1 MSRKS
6 RREVREAKAEYREI
20 NSQIKTTEASYQ
32 AANKRE
38 RELLNPQTAAEK
50 HYVTRKAEARN
61 AVAKGELK
69 VLKEKKQV
77 AKDKKKRAIERNG
90 GSNFQKAGH
99 LMHQQASYLV
109 DEAFSGNDVLEDV
122 ASARRTIRR
131 THAEIRRAKKVGH
144 YTAKIAKGT
153 TRAVYGA
160 SNRTYNLVRGRG
172 FTRTPVSK
180 RWETKFRNRYQRLR
194 SRLRVKRAKKTA
206 SVAGKVTAKLGKLL
220 VTAIKNPLSA
230 KAYLIV
236 FVALLVIVLLGALFG
251 GGSSTVSQ
259 NEFDLTDAW
268 THLSKL
274 DREKSTDEVDYWSDI
289 DSVMMFMGYKYS
301 DYKLDKPYNKKKG
314 MLEFDKPY
322 RDLLTDI
329 WNEMNGDKDNL
340 QTMEELTKSSKHDY
354 IKLSKKDQEEFR
366 EVVEQAKQV
375 GFYINYNDLE
385 HPFSKETSDETVEGV
400 TITRR
405 FGYES
410 KDKLYEG
417 SVLQASKGSPIYA
430 TMPGTVEIKDG
441 DFIIKDKKREFT
453 YKNVDKARFKSGDK
467 VLPGDEIGAVGSE
480 DGQEVFYKKLKDR
493 KKKEWVYVNP
503 GFYLPNASY
512 TQTTSVLTNIEFSG
526 DVAQRVQQTYKL
538 LKKYKPNITKKA
550 ASAIMGNFLT
560 ESNITAKR
568 AEGDYLD
575 PPIGASANSW
585 DDPNWLSLNGP
596 AIYNGR
602 HGNIVHR
609 GLGLGQWTDTED
621 GSLRHTMLLDY
632 AKSKNKKWYDLE
644 LQIEFMFKGDS
655 PYYIEIVN
663 RISESNDDVSN
674 LTKEFLV
681 NWEGNPGDKL
691 LQRQDSAK
699 QVLSYLENGGG
710 SGGASFIKPNG
721 KYAPIFNQDYW
732 VMQPYGFTP
741 WSSGAGGGLYGPSG
755 GKHTGVDLAPLS
767 VQYGTAALP
776 ADVPVYSIT
785 NGKVY
790 NTGFSAVGG
799 YQITIIPEGT
809 DQYLYYG
816 HLKEQ
821 PNLAPGTEVKA
832 GQQIAL
838 LGNSGM
844 TTIYHVHLEI
854 SPTPAIGT
862 SASPDPSF
870 LITGG
875 PALVQSQQIK
885 VKL

>member
-1 MSRKS
+1 MSRET
-6 RREVREAKAEYREI
+6 RRDVREAKAEYREVK
-20 NSQIKTTEASYQ
+20 SEIKATKTAYQEAI
-32 AANKRE
+32 KRE
-38 RELLNPQTAAEK
+38 KELLTPQTPAEQD
-50 HYVTRKAEARN
+50 YVTKKAEVRRSL
-61 AVAKGELK
+61 AKGELAD
-69 VLKEKKQV
+69 LREKKKG
-77 AKDKKKRAIERNG
+77 AKANRNRAIQRNG
-90 GSNFQKAGH
+90 GTLRQTASRTAH
-99 LMHQQASYLV
+99 HQASRFADDLFQ
-109 DEAFSGNDVLEDV
+109 DNDILDDV

-131 THAEIRRAKKVGH
+131 THADVRRAK
-144 YTAKIAKGT
+144 TAGRHAVKIGQGT
-153 TRAVYGA
+153 TRAIYGA
-160 SNRTYNLVRGRG
+160 GNRTYNLVQGRG
-172 FTRTPVSK
+172 FTRTPVGS
-180 RWETKFRNRYQRLR
+180 RWETKFRNKYQRLR
-194 SRLRVKRAKKTA
+194 ARLRVKPKGKALNA
-206 SVAGKVTAKLGKLL
+206 AGKVTAKLGKLAL
-220 VTAIKNPLSA
+220 TVLKNPLSA
-230 KAYLIV
+230 KAYLIL
-236 FVALLVIVLLGALFG
+236 FIALIIIVLLGGIFG

-400 TITRR
+400 TITKR

-453 YKNVDKARFKSGDK
+453 YKKVDKARFKSGDK

-568 AEGDYLD
+568 AEGDYLN

-585 DDPNWLSLNGP
+585 DDPNWISLNGP

-602 HGNIVHR
+602 YRNIVHR

-663 RISESNDDVSN
+663 RISESNDDISQ

-699 QVLSYLENGGG
+699 QVLSYLENGSG

-767 VQYGTAALP
+767 VQYGTSVLP

-785 NGKVY
+785 DGTVY
-790 NTGFSAVGG
+790 NTGYSAVGG

-809 DQYLYYG
+809 NQYLYYG

-821 PNLAPGTEVKA
+821 PNLASGTKVKA

-838 LGNSGM
+838 LGNSGA

-862 SASPDPSF
+862 SASPDPSA

-885 VKL
+885 VKQ

>member
-6 RREVREAKAEYREI
+6 RREVREVKAEYREI
-20 NSQIKTTEASYQ
+20 NSQIKTTKASYQ

-99 LMHQQASYLV
+99 LAHQQASQFIDDV
-109 DEAFSGNDVLEDV
+109 FSDNNILEDV

-131 THAEIRRAKKVGH
+131 THVEVRQAKKAGR

-153 TRAVYGA
+153 TRAIYGA
-160 SNRTYNLVRGRG
+160 SNRTYNLVRGRS
-172 FTRTPVSK
+172 FTRTPVAN
-180 RWETKFRNRYQRLR
+180 RWETKFRNKYQRLR
-194 SRLRVKRAKKTA
+194 ARLRASKFGKAAKATR
-206 SVAGKVTAKLGKLL
+206 KVFAKFSKPILAVL
-220 VTAIKNPLSA
+220 KNPLSA

-354 IKLSKKDQEEFR
+354 IKLSKKDQEEFG

-400 TITRR
+400 TITKR

-453 YKNVDKARFKSGDK
+453 YKKVDKIRFKSGDK
-467 VLPGDEIGAVGSE
+467 VLLGDEIGAVGSE

-512 TQTTSVLTNIEFSG
+512 TQTTSVLKDIDFDG
-526 DVAQRVQQTYKL
+526 DTSKRIDQTYQY
-538 LKKYKPNITKKA
+538 LKKYEPKTTKKG
-550 ASAIMGNFLT
+550 ASAFMGNFMV
-560 ESNITAKR
+560 ESGIKAKR
-568 AEGDYLD
+568 AEGDYLN
-575 PPIGASANSW
+575 PPIGASSNSW
-585 DDPNWLSLNGP
+585 DDPAWLSINGP

-602 HGNIVHR
+602 YPNILRR
-609 GLGLGQWTDTED
+609 GLGLGQWTDTGD
-621 GSLRHTMLLDY
+621 GSLRHTMLLEY
-632 AKSKNKKWYDLE
+632 AKKKNKKWYDLE
-644 LQIEFMFKGDS
+644 LQIDFIFNGDS
-655 PYYIEIVN
+655 PYYIEIAK
-663 RISESNDDVSN
+663 RIATSNDNVES
-674 LTKEFLV
+674 LATQFLI

-862 SASPDPSF
+862 AASPDPSF

-885 VKL
+885 VK

>member
-20 NSQIKTTEASYQ
+20 NSQIKTTKASYQ

-99 LMHQQASYLV
+99 LAHQQASQFIDDV
-109 DEAFSGNDVLEDV
+109 FSDNNILEDV

-131 THAEIRRAKKVGH
+131 THVEVRQAKKAGR

-153 TRAVYGA
+153 TRAIYGA
-160 SNRTYNLVRGRG
+160 SNRTYNLVRGRS
-172 FTRTPVSK
+172 FTRTPVAN
-180 RWETKFRNRYQRLR
+180 RWETKFRNKYQRLR
-194 SRLRVKRAKKTA
+194 ARLRASKFGKAAKATR
-206 SVAGKVTAKLGKLL
+206 KVFAKFSKPILAVL
-220 VTAIKNPLSA
+220 KNPLSA

-354 IKLSKKDQEEFR
+354 IKLSKKDQEEFG

-400 TITRR
+400 TITKR

-453 YKNVDKARFKSGDK
+453 YKKVDKIRFKSGDK

-512 TQTTSVLTNIEFSG
+512 TQTTSVLKDIDFDG
-526 DVAQRVQQTYKL
+526 DTSKRIDQTYQY
-538 LKKYKPNITKKA
+538 LKKYEPKTTKKG
-550 ASAIMGNFLT
+550 ASAFMGNFMV
-560 ESNITAKR
+560 ESGIKAKR
-568 AEGDYLD
+568 AEGDYLN
-575 PPIGASANSW
+575 PPIGASSNSW
-585 DDPNWLSLNGP
+585 DDPAWLSINGP

-602 HGNIVHR
+602 YPNILRR
-609 GLGLGQWTDTED
+609 GLGLGQWTDTGD
-621 GSLRHTMLLDY
+621 GSLRHTMLLEY
-632 AKSKNKKWYDLE
+632 AKKKNKKWYDLE
-644 LQIEFMFKGDS
+644 LQIDFIFNGDS
-655 PYYIEIVN
+655 PYYIEIAK
-663 RISESNDDVSN
+663 RIATSNDNVES
-674 LTKEFLV
+674 LATQFLI

-862 SASPDPSF
+862 AASPDPSF

-885 VKL
+885 VK

>member
-6 RREVREAKAEYREI
+6 RREVREVKAEYREI
-20 NSQIKTTEASYQ
+20 NSQIKTTKASYQ

-99 LMHQQASYLV
+99 LAHQQASQFIDDV
-109 DEAFSGNDVLEDV
+109 FSDNNILEDV

-131 THAEIRRAKKVGH
+131 THVEVRQAKKAGR

-153 TRAVYGA
+153 TRAIYGA
-160 SNRTYNLVRGRG
+160 SNRTYNLVRGRS
-172 FTRTPVSK
+172 FTRTPVAN
-180 RWETKFRNRYQRLR
+180 RWETKFRNKYQRLR
-194 SRLRVKRAKKTA
+194 ARLRASKFGKAAKATR
-206 SVAGKVTAKLGKLL
+206 KVFAKFSKPILAVL
-220 VTAIKNPLSA
+220 KNPLSA

-329 WNEMNGDKDNL
+329 WNEMNEDKDNL
-340 QTMEELTKSSKHDY
+340 QTMEELIKSSKHDY
-354 IKLSKKDQEEFR
+354 IKLSKKDQEEFG

-400 TITRR
+400 TITKR

-453 YKNVDKARFKSGDK
+453 YKKVDKIRFKSGDK

-512 TQTTSVLTNIEFSG
+512 TQTTSVLKDIDFDG
-526 DVAQRVQQTYKL
+526 DTSKRIDQTYQY
-538 LKKYKPNITKKA
+538 LKKYEPKTTKKG
-550 ASAIMGNFLT
+550 ASAFMGNFMV
-560 ESNITAKR
+560 ESGIKAKR
-568 AEGDYLD
+568 AEGDYLN
-575 PPIGASANSW
+575 PPIGASSNSW
-585 DDPNWLSLNGP
+585 DDPAWLSINGP

-602 HGNIVHR
+602 YPNILRR
-609 GLGLGQWTDTED
+609 GLGLGQWTDTGD
-621 GSLRHTMLLDY
+621 GSLRHTMLLEY
-632 AKSKNKKWYDLE
+632 AKKKNKKWYDLE
-644 LQIEFMFKGDS
+644 LQIDFIFNGDS
-655 PYYIEIVN
+655 PYYIEIAK
-663 RISESNDDVSN
+663 RIATSNDNVES
-674 LTKEFLV
+674 LATQFLI

-862 SASPDPSF
+862 AASPDPSF

-885 VKL
+885 VK

>member
-1 MSRKS
+1 V
-6 RREVREAKAEYREI
+6 REVKAEYREI
-20 NSQIKTTEASYQ
+20 NSQIKTTKASYQ

-99 LMHQQASYLV
+99 LAHQQASQFIDDV
-109 DEAFSGNDVLEDV
+109 FSDNNTLEDV

-131 THAEIRRAKKVGH
+131 THVEVRQAKKAGR

-153 TRAVYGA
+153 TRAIYGA
-160 SNRTYNLVRGRG
+160 SNRTYNLVRGRS
-172 FTRTPVSK
+172 FTRTPVAN
-180 RWETKFRNRYQRLR
+180 RWETKFRNKYQRLR
-194 SRLRVKRAKKTA
+194 ARLRASKFGKAAKATR
-206 SVAGKVTAKLGKLL
+206 KVFAKFSKPILAVL
-220 VTAIKNPLSA
+220 KNPLSA

-354 IKLSKKDQEEFR
+354 IKLSKKDQEEFG

-400 TITRR
+400 TITKR

-453 YKNVDKARFKSGDK
+453 YKKVDKIRFKSGDK

-512 TQTTSVLTNIEFSG
+512 TQTTSVLKDIDFDG
-526 DVAQRVQQTYKL
+526 DTSKRIDQTYQY
-538 LKKYKPNITKKA
+538 LKKYEPKTTKKG
-550 ASAIMGNFLT
+550 ASAFMGNFMV
-560 ESNITAKR
+560 ESGIKAKR
-568 AEGDYLD
+568 AEGDYLN
-575 PPIGASANSW
+575 PPIGASSNSW
-585 DDPNWLSLNGP
+585 DDPAWLSINGP

-602 HGNIVHR
+602 YPNILRR
-609 GLGLGQWTDTED
+609 GLGLGQWTDTGD
-621 GSLRHTMLLDY
+621 GSLRHTMLLEY
-632 AKSKNKKWYDLE
+632 AKKKNKKWYDLE
-644 LQIEFMFKGDS
+644 LQIDFIFNGDS
-655 PYYIEIVN
+655 PYYIEIAK
-663 RISESNDDVSN
+663 RIATSNDNVES
-674 LTKEFLV
+674 LATQFLI

-862 SASPDPSF
+862 AASPDPSF

-885 VKL
+885 VK

>member
-6 RREVREAKAEYREI
+6 RREVREVKAEYREI
-20 NSQIKTTEASYQ
+20 NSQIKTTKASYQ

-99 LMHQQASYLV
+99 LAHQQASQFIDDV
-109 DEAFSGNDVLEDV
+109 FSDNNILEDV

-131 THAEIRRAKKVGH
+131 THVEVRQAKKAGR

-153 TRAVYGA
+153 TRAIYGA
-160 SNRTYNLVRGRG
+160 SNRTYNLVRGRS
-172 FTRTPVSK
+172 FTRTPVAN
-180 RWETKFRNRYQRLR
+180 RWETKFRNKYQRLR
-194 SRLRVKRAKKTA
+194 ARLRASKFGKAAKATR
-206 SVAGKVTAKLGKLL
+206 KVFAKFSKPILAVL
-220 VTAIKNPLSA
+220 KNPLSA

-354 IKLSKKDQEEFR
+354 IKLSKKDQEEFG

-400 TITRR
+400 TITKR

-453 YKNVDKARFKSGDK
+453 YKKVDKIRFKSGDK

-512 TQTTSVLTNIEFSG
+512 TQTTSVLKDIDFDG
-526 DVAQRVQQTYKL
+526 DTSKRIDQTYQY
-538 LKKYKPNITKKA
+538 LKKYEPKTTKKG
-550 ASAIMGNFLT
+550 ASAFMGNFMV
-560 ESNITAKR
+560 ESGIKAKR
-568 AEGDYLD
+568 AEGDYLN
-575 PPIGASANSW
+575 PPIGASSNSW
-585 DDPNWLSLNGP
+585 DDPAWLSINGP

-602 HGNIVHR
+602 YPNILRR
-609 GLGLGQWTDTED
+609 GLGLGQWTDTGD
-621 GSLRHTMLLDY
+621 GSLRHTMLLEY
-632 AKSKNKKWYDLE
+632 AKKKNKKWYDLE
-644 LQIEFMFKGDS
+644 LQIDFIFNGDS
-655 PYYIEIVN
+655 PYYIEIAK
-663 RISESNDDVSN
+663 RIATSNDNVES
-674 LTKEFLV
+674 LATQFLI

-862 SASPDPSF
+862 AASPDPSF

-885 VKL
+885 VK

>member
-6 RREVREAKAEYREI
+6 RREVREVKAEYREI
-20 NSQIKTTEASYQ
+20 NSQIKTTKASYQ

-99 LMHQQASYLV
+99 LAHQQASQFIDDV
-109 DEAFSGNDVLEDV
+109 FSDNNILEDV

-131 THAEIRRAKKVGH
+131 THVEVRQAKKAGR

-153 TRAVYGA
+153 TRAIYGA
-160 SNRTYNLVRGRG
+160 SNRTYNLVRGRS
-172 FTRTPVSK
+172 FTRTPVAN
-180 RWETKFRNRYQRLR
+180 RWETKFRNKYQRLR
-194 SRLRVKRAKKTA
+194 ARLRASKFGKAAKATR
-206 SVAGKVTAKLGKLL
+206 KVFAKFSKPILAVL
-220 VTAIKNPLSA
+220 KNPLSA

-354 IKLSKKDQEEFR
+354 IKLSKKDQEEFG

-400 TITRR
+400 TITKR

-453 YKNVDKARFKSGDK
+453 YKKVDKIRFKSGDK
-467 VLPGDEIGAVGSE
+467 VLPGEEIGAVGSE

-512 TQTTSVLTNIEFSG
+512 TQTTSVLKDIDFDG
-526 DVAQRVQQTYKL
+526 DTSKRIDQTYQY
-538 LKKYKPNITKKA
+538 LKKYEPKTTKKG
-550 ASAIMGNFLT
+550 ASAFMGNFMV
-560 ESNITAKR
+560 ESGIKAKR
-568 AEGDYLD
+568 AEGDYLN
-575 PPIGASANSW
+575 PPIGASSNSW
-585 DDPNWLSLNGP
+585 DDPAWLSINGP

-602 HGNIVHR
+602 YPNILRR
-609 GLGLGQWTDTED
+609 GLGLGQWTDTGD
-621 GSLRHTMLLDY
+621 GSLRHTMLLEY
-632 AKSKNKKWYDLE
+632 AKKKNKKWYDLE
-644 LQIEFMFKGDS
+644 LQIDFIFNGDS
-655 PYYIEIVN
+655 PYYIEIAK
-663 RISESNDDVSN
+663 RIATSNDNVES
-674 LTKEFLV
+674 LATQFLI

-862 SASPDPSF
+862 AASPDPSF

-885 VKL
+885 VK

>member
-1 MSRKS
+1 LSRKS
-6 RREVREAKAEYREI
+6 RREVREVKAEYREI
-20 NSQIKTTEASYQ
+20 NSQIKTTKASYQ

-99 LMHQQASYLV
+99 LAHQQASQFIDDV
-109 DEAFSGNDVLEDV
+109 FSDNNTLEDV

-131 THAEIRRAKKVGH
+131 THVEVRQAKKAGR

-153 TRAVYGA
+153 TRAIYGA
-160 SNRTYNLVRGRG
+160 SNRTYNLVRGRS
-172 FTRTPVSK
+172 FTRTPVAN
-180 RWETKFRNRYQRLR
+180 RWETKFRNKYQRLR
-194 SRLRVKRAKKTA
+194 ARLRASKFGKAAKATR
-206 SVAGKVTAKLGKLL
+206 KVFAKFSKPILAVL
-220 VTAIKNPLSA
+220 KNPLSA

-354 IKLSKKDQEEFR
+354 IKLSKKDQEEFG

-400 TITRR
+400 TITKR

-453 YKNVDKARFKSGDK
+453 YKKVDKIRFKSGDK

-512 TQTTSVLTNIEFSG
+512 TQTTSVLKDIDFDG
-526 DVAQRVQQTYKL
+526 DTSKRIDQTYQY
-538 LKKYKPNITKKA
+538 LKKYEPKTTKKG
-550 ASAIMGNFLT
+550 ASAFMGNFMV
-560 ESNITAKR
+560 ESGIKAKR
-568 AEGDYLD
+568 AEGDYLN
-575 PPIGASANSW
+575 PPIGASSNSW
-585 DDPNWLSLNGP
+585 DDPAWLSINGP

-602 HGNIVHR
+602 YPNILRR
-609 GLGLGQWTDTED
+609 GLGLGQWTDTGD
-621 GSLRHTMLLDY
+621 GSLRHTMLLEY
-632 AKSKNKKWYDLE
+632 AKKKNKKWYDLE
-644 LQIEFMFKGDS
+644 LQIDFIFNGDS
-655 PYYIEIVN
+655 PYYIEIAK
-663 RISESNDDVSN
+663 RIATSNDNVES
-674 LTKEFLV
+674 LATQFLI

-862 SASPDPSF
+862 AASPDPSF

-885 VKL
+885 VK

>member
-20 NSQIKTTEASYQ
+20 NSQIKTTKASYQ

-38 RELLNPQTAAEK
+38 RELLNPQTVAEK

-99 LMHQQASYLV
+99 LAHQQASQFIDDV
-109 DEAFSGNDVLEDV
+109 FSDNNILEDV

-131 THAEIRRAKKVGH
+131 THAEVRQAKKAGR
-144 YTAKIAKGT
+144 YTLKIGKRT

-160 SNRTYNLVRGRG
+160 SNRTYNLVRGRS
-172 FTRTPVSK
+172 FTRTPVAN
-180 RWETKFRNRYQRLR
+180 RWETKFRNKYQRLR
-194 SRLRVKRAKKTA
+194 ARLRTSKFGKAAKATR
-206 SVAGKVTAKLGKLL
+206 KVFAKFSKPILAVL
-220 VTAIKNPLSA
+220 KNPLSA
-230 KAYLIV
+230 KAYLII
-236 FVALLVIVLLGALFG
+236 FLALLAIVLLGALFG

-354 IKLSKKDQEEFR
+354 IKLSKKDQEEFG

-400 TITRR
+400 TITKR

-453 YKNVDKARFKSGDK
+453 YKKVDKIRFKSGDK

-512 TQTTSVLTNIEFSG
+512 TQTTSVLKDIDFDG
-526 DVAQRVQQTYKL
+526 DTSKRIDQTYQY
-538 LKKYKPNITKKA
+538 LKKYEPKTTKKG
-550 ASAIMGNFLT
+550 ASAFMGNFMV
-560 ESNITAKR
+560 ESGIKAKR
-568 AEGDYLD
+568 AEGDYLN
-575 PPIGASANSW
+575 PPIGASSNSW
-585 DDPNWLSLNGP
+585 DDPAWLSINGP

-602 HGNIVHR
+602 YPNILRR
-609 GLGLGQWTDTED
+609 GLGLGQWTDTGD
-621 GSLRHTMLLDY
+621 GSLRHTMLLEY
-632 AKSKNKKWYDLE
+632 AKKKNKKWYDLE
-644 LQIEFMFKGDS
+644 LQIDFIFNGDS
-655 PYYIEIVN
+655 PYYIEIAK
-663 RISESNDDVSN
+663 RIATSNDNVES
-674 LTKEFLV
+674 LATQFLI

-862 SASPDPSF
+862 AASPDPSF

-885 VKL
+885 VK

>member
-1 MSRKS
+1 
-6 RREVREAKAEYREI
+6 
-20 NSQIKTTEASYQ
+20 
-32 AANKRE
+32 
-38 RELLNPQTAAEK
+38 
-50 HYVTRKAEARN
+50 
-61 AVAKGELK
+61 
-69 VLKEKKQV
+69 
-77 AKDKKKRAIERNG
+77 
-90 GSNFQKAGH
+90 
-99 LMHQQASYLV
+99 
-109 DEAFSGNDVLEDV
+109 
-122 ASARRTIRR
+122 
-131 THAEIRRAKKVGH
+131 
-144 YTAKIAKGT
+144 
-153 TRAVYGA
+153 
-160 SNRTYNLVRGRG
+160 
-172 FTRTPVSK
+172 
-180 RWETKFRNRYQRLR
+180 
-194 SRLRVKRAKKTA
+194 
-206 SVAGKVTAKLGKLL
+206 
-220 VTAIKNPLSA
+220 
-230 KAYLIV
+230 
-236 FVALLVIVLLGALFG
+236 
-251 GGSSTVSQ
+251 
-259 NEFDLTDAW
+259 
-268 THLSKL
+268 
-274 DREKSTDEVDYWSDI
+274 
-289 DSVMMFMGYKYS
+289 MMFMGYKYS

-354 IKLSKKDQEEFR
+354 IKLSKKEQEEFR

-400 TITRR
+400 TITKR

-453 YKNVDKARFKSGDK
+453 YKKVDKARFKSGDK
-467 VLPGDEIGAVGSE
+467 VLPGDEIGTVGSE

-512 TQTTSVLTNIEFSG
+512 TQTTSVLKDIDFDG
-526 DVAQRVQQTYKL
+526 DTSKRIDQTYQY
-538 LKKYKPNITKKA
+538 LKKYEPKTTKKG
-550 ASAIMGNFLT
+550 ASAFMGNFMV
-560 ESNITAKR
+560 ESGIKAKR
-568 AEGDYLD
+568 AEGDYLN
-575 PPIGASANSW
+575 PPIGASSNSW
-585 DDPNWLSLNGP
+585 DDPAWLSINGP

-602 HGNIVHR
+602 YPNILRR
-609 GLGLGQWTDTED
+609 GLGLGQWTDTGD
-621 GSLRHTMLLDY
+621 GSLRHTMLLEY
-632 AKSKNKKWYDLE
+632 AKKKNKKWYDLE
-644 LQIEFMFKGDS
+644 LQIDFIFNGDS
-655 PYYIEIVN
+655 PYYIEIAK
-663 RISESNDDVSN
+663 RIATSNDNVES
-674 LTKEFLV
+674 LATQFLI

-699 QVLSYLENGGG
+699 QILSYLENGGG

-732 VMQPYGFTP
+732 VMQPYGYTP

-755 GKHTGVDLAPLS
+755 GKHTGVDLAPVN

-838 LGNSGM
+838 LGNSGA

-862 SASPDPSF
+862 AASPDPSF

-885 VKL
+885 IK

>member
-20 NSQIKTTEASYQ
+20 NSQIKTTKASYQ

-109 DEAFSGNDVLEDV
+109 DEAFSGDDVLEDV

-131 THAEIRRAKKVGH
+131 THAEIRRAKKVGR

-180 RWETKFRNRYQRLR
+180 RWENKFRNRYQRLR

-206 SVAGKVTAKLGKLL
+206 SVAGKVTAKVGKLL
-220 VTAIKNPLSA
+220 LTAIKNPLSA

-236 FVALLVIVLLGALFG
+236 FVAVLVIVLLGALFG

-354 IKLSKKDQEEFR
+354 IKLSKKEQEEFR

-400 TITRR
+400 TITKR

-453 YKNVDKARFKSGDK
+453 YKKVDKARFKSGDK

-512 TQTTSVLTNIEFSG
+512 TQTTSVLKDIDFDG
-526 DVAQRVQQTYKL
+526 DTSKRIDQTYQY
-538 LKKYKPNITKKA
+538 LKKYEPKTTKKG
-550 ASAIMGNFLT
+550 ASAFMGNFMV
-560 ESNITAKR
+560 ESGIKAKR
-568 AEGDYLD
+568 AEGDYLN
-575 PPIGASANSW
+575 PPIGASSNSW
-585 DDPNWLSLNGP
+585 DDPAWLSINGP

-602 HGNIVHR
+602 YPNILRR
-609 GLGLGQWTDTED
+609 GLGLGQWTDTGD
-621 GSLRHTMLLDY
+621 GSLRHTMLLEY
-632 AKSKNKKWYDLE
+632 AKKKNKKWYDLE
-644 LQIEFMFKGDS
+644 LQIDFIFNGDS
-655 PYYIEIVN
+655 PYYIEIAK
-663 RISESNDDVSN
+663 RIATSNDNVES
-674 LTKEFLV
+674 LATQFLI

-699 QVLSYLENGGG
+699 QILSYLENGGG

-721 KYAPIFNQDYW
+721 KYAPIFNTDYW

-767 VQYGTAALP
+767 VQYGTSVLP

-785 NGKVY
+785 DGTVY
-790 NTGFSAVGG
+790 NTGYSAIGG

-809 DQYLYYG
+809 NQYLYYG

-821 PNLAPGTEVKA
+821 PKLASGTKVKA

-838 LGNSGM
+838 LGNSGA

-862 SASPDPSF
+862 AASPDPSF

-885 VKL
+885 VK

>member
-6 RREVREAKAEYREI
+6 RREVREVKAEYREI
-20 NSQIKTTEASYQ
+20 NSQIKTTKASYQ

-99 LMHQQASYLV
+99 LAHQQASQFIDDV
-109 DEAFSGNDVLEDV
+109 FSDNNILEDV

-131 THAEIRRAKKVGH
+131 THVEVRQAKKAGR

-153 TRAVYGA
+153 TRAIYGA
-160 SNRTYNLVRGRG
+160 SNRTYNLVRGRS
-172 FTRTPVSK
+172 FTRTPVAN
-180 RWETKFRNRYQRLR
+180 RWETKFRNKYQRLR
-194 SRLRVKRAKKTA
+194 ARLRASKFGKAAKATR
-206 SVAGKVTAKLGKLL
+206 KVFAKFSKPILAVL
-220 VTAIKNPLSA
+220 KNPLSA

-354 IKLSKKDQEEFR
+354 IKLSKKDQEEFG

-400 TITRR
+400 TITKR

-453 YKNVDKARFKSGDK
+453 YKKVDKIRFKSGDK

-493 KKKEWVYVNP
+493 KKKELVYVNP

-512 TQTTSVLTNIEFSG
+512 TQTTSVLKDIDFDG
-526 DVAQRVQQTYKL
+526 DTSKRIDQTYQY
-538 LKKYKPNITKKA
+538 LKKYEPKTTKKG
-550 ASAIMGNFLT
+550 ASAFMGNFMV
-560 ESNITAKR
+560 ESGIKAKR
-568 AEGDYLD
+568 AEGDYLN
-575 PPIGASANSW
+575 PPIGASSNSW
-585 DDPNWLSLNGP
+585 DDPAWLSINGP

-602 HGNIVHR
+602 YPNILRR
-609 GLGLGQWTDTED
+609 GLGLGQWTDTGD
-621 GSLRHTMLLDY
+621 GSLRHTMLLEY
-632 AKSKNKKWYDLE
+632 AKKKNKKWYDLE
-644 LQIEFMFKGDS
+644 LQIDFIFNGDS
-655 PYYIEIVN
+655 PYYIEIAK
-663 RISESNDDVSN
+663 RIATSNDNVES
-674 LTKEFLV
+674 LATQFLI

-862 SASPDPSF
+862 AASPDPSF

-885 VKL
+885 VK

>member
-20 NSQIKTTEASYQ
+20 NSQIKTTKASYQ

-77 AKDKKKRAIERNG
+77 AKDKKKGAIERNG

-99 LMHQQASYLV
+99 LVHQQASQFIDDV
-109 DEAFSGNDVLEDV
+109 FSDNNILEDV

-131 THAEIRRAKKVGH
+131 THAEVRQAKKAGR
-144 YTAKIAKGT
+144 YTLKIGKRT

-160 SNRTYNLVRGRG
+160 SNRTYNLVRGRS
-172 FTRTPVSK
+172 FTRTPVAN
-180 RWETKFRNRYQRLR
+180 RWETKFRNKYQRLR
-194 SRLRVKRAKKTA
+194 ARLRTSKFGKAAKATR
-206 SVAGKVTAKLGKLL
+206 KVFAKFSKPILAVL
-220 VTAIKNPLSA
+220 KNPLSA
-230 KAYLIV
+230 KAYLII
-236 FVALLVIVLLGALFG
+236 FLALLAIVLLGALFG

-329 WNEMNGDKDNL
+329 WNEMNEDKDNL
-340 QTMEELTKSSKHDY
+340 QTMEELIKSSKHDY
-354 IKLSKKDQEEFR
+354 IKLSKKDQEEFG

-400 TITRR
+400 TITKR

-417 SVLQASKGSPIYA
+417 SVLQASKGSPIFA

-453 YKNVDKARFKSGDK
+453 YKKVDKIRFKSGDK

-512 TQTTSVLTNIEFSG
+512 TQTTSVLKDIDFDG
-526 DVAQRVQQTYKL
+526 DTSKKIDQTYQY
-538 LKKYKPNITKKA
+538 LKKYEPKTTKKG
-550 ASAIMGNFLT
+550 ASAFMGNFMV
-560 ESNITAKR
+560 ESGIKAKR
-568 AEGDYLD
+568 AEGDYLN
-575 PPIGASANSW
+575 PPIGASSNSW
-585 DDPNWLSLNGP
+585 DDPAWLSINGP

-602 HGNIVHR
+602 YPNILRR
-609 GLGLGQWTDTED
+609 GLGLGQWTDTGD
-621 GSLRHTMLLDY
+621 GSLRHTMLLEY
-632 AKSKNKKWYDLE
+632 AKKKNKKWYDLE
-644 LQIEFMFKGDS
+644 LQIDFIFNGDS
-655 PYYIEIVN
+655 PYYIEIAK
-663 RISESNDDVSN
+663 RIATSNDDVES
-674 LTKEFLV
+674 LATQFLI

-699 QVLSYLENGGG
+699 QILSYLENGGG

-721 KYAPIFNQDYW
+721 KYAPIFNTDYW

-767 VQYGTAALP
+767 VQYGTSVLP

-785 NGKVY
+785 DGTVY
-790 NTGFSAVGG
+790 NTGYSAIGG

-809 DQYLYYG
+809 NQYLYYG

-821 PNLAPGTEVKA
+821 PNLASGTKVKA

-838 LGNSGM
+838 LGNSGA

-885 VKL
+885 LK

>member
-6 RREVREAKAEYREI
+6 RREVREVKAEYREI
-20 NSQIKTTEASYQ
+20 NSQIKTTKASYQ

-99 LMHQQASYLV
+99 LAHQQASQFIDDV
-109 DEAFSGNDVLEDV
+109 FSDNNTLEDV

-131 THAEIRRAKKVGH
+131 THVEVRQAKKAGR

-153 TRAVYGA
+153 TRAIYGA
-160 SNRTYNLVRGRG
+160 SNRTYNLVRGRS
-172 FTRTPVSK
+172 FTRTPVAN
-180 RWETKFRNRYQRLR
+180 RWETKFRNKYQRLR
-194 SRLRVKRAKKTA
+194 ARLRASKFGKAAKATR
-206 SVAGKVTAKLGKLL
+206 KVFAKFSKPILAVL
-220 VTAIKNPLSA
+220 KNPLSA

-354 IKLSKKDQEEFR
+354 IKLSKKDQEEFG

-400 TITRR
+400 TITKR

-453 YKNVDKARFKSGDK
+453 YKKVDKIRFKSGDK

-512 TQTTSVLTNIEFSG
+512 TQTTSVLKDIDFDG
-526 DVAQRVQQTYKL
+526 DTSKRIDQTYQY
-538 LKKYKPNITKKA
+538 LKKYEPKTTKKG
-550 ASAIMGNFLT
+550 ASAFMGNFMV
-560 ESNITAKR
+560 ESGIKAKR
-568 AEGDYLD
+568 AEGDYLN
-575 PPIGASANSW
+575 PPIGASSNSW
-585 DDPNWLSLNGP
+585 DDPAWLSINGP

-602 HGNIVHR
+602 YPNILRR
-609 GLGLGQWTDTED
+609 GLGLGQWTDTGD
-621 GSLRHTMLLDY
+621 GSLRHTMLLEY
-632 AKSKNKKWYDLE
+632 AKKKNKKWYDLE
-644 LQIEFMFKGDS
+644 LQIDFIFNGDS
-655 PYYIEIVN
+655 PYYIEIAK
-663 RISESNDDVSN
+663 RIATSNDNVES
-674 LTKEFLV
+674 LATQFLI

-862 SASPDPSF
+862 AASPDPSF

-885 VKL
+885 VK

>member
-1 MSRKS
+1 M
-6 RREVREAKAEYREI
+6 REVKAEYREI
-20 NSQIKTTEASYQ
+20 NSQIKTTKASYQ

-99 LMHQQASYLV
+99 LAHQQASQFIDDV
-109 DEAFSGNDVLEDV
+109 FSDNNILEDV

-131 THAEIRRAKKVGH
+131 THVEVRQAKKAGR

-153 TRAVYGA
+153 TRAIYGA
-160 SNRTYNLVRGRG
+160 SNRTYNLVRGRS
-172 FTRTPVSK
+172 FTRTPVAN
-180 RWETKFRNRYQRLR
+180 RWETKFRNKYQRLR
-194 SRLRVKRAKKTA
+194 ARLRASKFGKAAKATR
-206 SVAGKVTAKLGKLL
+206 KVFAKFSKPILAVL
-220 VTAIKNPLSA
+220 KNPLSA

-301 DYKLDKPYNKKKG
+301 DYKLDKPYNNKKG

-354 IKLSKKDQEEFR
+354 IKLSKKDQEEFG

-400 TITRR
+400 TITKR

-453 YKNVDKARFKSGDK
+453 YKKVDKIRFKSGDK

-512 TQTTSVLTNIEFSG
+512 TQTTSVLKDIDFDG
-526 DVAQRVQQTYKL
+526 DTSKRIDQTYQY
-538 LKKYKPNITKKA
+538 LKKYEPKTTKKG
-550 ASAIMGNFLT
+550 ASAFMGNFMV
-560 ESNITAKR
+560 ESGIKAKR
-568 AEGDYLD
+568 AEGDYLN
-575 PPIGASANSW
+575 PPIGASSNSW
-585 DDPNWLSLNGP
+585 DDPAWLSINGP

-602 HGNIVHR
+602 YPNILRR
-609 GLGLGQWTDTED
+609 GLGLGQWTDTGD
-621 GSLRHTMLLDY
+621 GSLRHTMLLEY
-632 AKSKNKKWYDLE
+632 AKKKNKKWYDLE
-644 LQIEFMFKGDS
+644 LQIDFIFNGDS
-655 PYYIEIVN
+655 PYYIEIAK
-663 RISESNDDVSN
+663 RIATSNDNVES
-674 LTKEFLV
+674 LATQFLI

-862 SASPDPSF
+862 AASPDPSF

-885 VKL
+885 VK

>member
-20 NSQIKTTEASYQ
+20 NSQIKTTKASYQ

-99 LMHQQASYLV
+99 LVHQQASQFIDDV
-109 DEAFSGNDVLEDV
+109 FSDNNILEDV

-131 THAEIRRAKKVGH
+131 THAEVRQAKKAGR
-144 YTAKIAKGT
+144 YTLKIGKRT

-160 SNRTYNLVRGRG
+160 SNRTYNLVRGRS
-172 FTRTPVSK
+172 FTRTPVAN
-180 RWETKFRNRYQRLR
+180 RWETKFRNKYQRLR
-194 SRLRVKRAKKTA
+194 ARLRTSKFGKAAKATR
-206 SVAGKVTAKLGKLL
+206 KVFAKFSKPILAVL
-220 VTAIKNPLSA
+220 KNPLSA
-230 KAYLIV
+230 KAYLII
-236 FVALLVIVLLGALFG
+236 FLALLAIVLLGALFG

-354 IKLSKKDQEEFR
+354 IKLSKKDQEEFG

-400 TITRR
+400 TITKR

-453 YKNVDKARFKSGDK
+453 YKKVDKIRFKSGDK

-512 TQTTSVLTNIEFSG
+512 TQTTSVLKDIDFDG
-526 DVAQRVQQTYKL
+526 DTSKRIDQTYQY
-538 LKKYKPNITKKA
+538 LKKYEPKTTKKG
-550 ASAIMGNFLT
+550 ASAFMGNFMV
-560 ESNITAKR
+560 ESGIKAKR
-568 AEGDYLD
+568 AEGDYLN

-585 DDPNWLSLNGP
+585 DDPAWLSINGP

-602 HGNIVHR
+602 YPNILRR
-609 GLGLGQWTDTED
+609 GLGLGQWTDTGD
-621 GSLRHTMLLDY
+621 GSLRHTMLLEY
-632 AKSKNKKWYDLE
+632 AKKKNKKWYDLE
-644 LQIEFMFKGDS
+644 LQIDFIFNGDS
-655 PYYIEIVN
+655 PYYIEIAK
-663 RISESNDDVSN
+663 RIATSNDNVES
-674 LTKEFLV
+674 LATQFLI

-699 QVLSYLENGGG
+699 QILSYLENGGG

-732 VMQPYGFTP
+732 VMQPYGYTP

-755 GKHTGVDLAPLS
+755 GKHTGVDLAPVN

-838 LGNSGM
+838 LGNSGA

-862 SASPDPSF
+862 AASPDPSF

-885 VKL
+885 VK

>member
-6 RREVREAKAEYREI
+6 RREVREVKAEYREI
-20 NSQIKTTEASYQ
+20 NSQIKTTKASYQ

-99 LMHQQASYLV
+99 LAHQQASQFIDDV
-109 DEAFSGNDVLEDV
+109 FSDNNILEDV

-131 THAEIRRAKKVGH
+131 THVEVRQAKKAGR

-153 TRAVYGA
+153 TRAIYGA
-160 SNRTYNLVRGRG
+160 SNRTYNLVRGRS
-172 FTRTPVSK
+172 FTRTPVAN
-180 RWETKFRNRYQRLR
+180 RWETKFRNKYQRLR
-194 SRLRVKRAKKTA
+194 ARLRASKFGKAAKATR
-206 SVAGKVTAKLGKLL
+206 KVFAKFSKPILAVL
-220 VTAIKNPLSA
+220 KNPLSA

-301 DYKLDKPYNKKKG
+301 DYKLDKPYNNKKG

-354 IKLSKKDQEEFR
+354 IKLSKKDQEEFG

-400 TITRR
+400 TITKR

-453 YKNVDKARFKSGDK
+453 YKKVDKIRFKSGDK

-480 DGQEVFYKKLKDR
+480 DGQEVFYKKQP
-493 KKKEWVYVNP
+493 KKERQPLWEI
-503 GFYLPNASY
+503 LWWK
-512 TQTTSVLTNIEFSG
+512 
-526 DVAQRVQQTYKL
+526 VALRPKE
-538 LKKYKPNITKKA
+538 LK
-550 ASAIMGNFLT
+550 
-560 ESNITAKR
+560 
-568 AEGDYLD
+568 
-575 PPIGASANSW
+575 
-585 DDPNWLSLNGP
+585 
-596 AIYNGR
+596 
-602 HGNIVHR
+602 
-609 GLGLGQWTDTED
+609 
-621 GSLRHTMLLDY
+621 
-632 AKSKNKKWYDLE
+632 
-644 LQIEFMFKGDS
+644 
-655 PYYIEIVN
+655 
-663 RISESNDDVSN
+663 
-674 LTKEFLV
+674 
-681 NWEGNPGDKL
+681 
-691 LQRQDSAK
+691 
-699 QVLSYLENGGG
+699 
-710 SGGASFIKPNG
+710 
-721 KYAPIFNQDYW
+721 
-732 VMQPYGFTP
+732 
-741 WSSGAGGGLYGPSG
+741 
-755 GKHTGVDLAPLS
+755 
-767 VQYGTAALP
+767 GT
-776 ADVPVYSIT
+776 I
-785 NGKVY
+785 
-790 NTGFSAVGG
+790 
-799 YQITIIPEGT
+799 
-809 DQYLYYG
+809 
-816 HLKEQ
+816 
-821 PNLAPGTEVKA
+821 
-832 GQQIAL
+832 
-838 LGNSGM
+838 
-844 TTIYHVHLEI
+844 
-854 SPTPAIGT
+854 
-862 SASPDPSF
+862 
-870 LITGG
+870 
-875 PALVQSQQIK
+875 
-885 VKL
+885 

>member
-20 NSQIKTTEASYQ
+20 NSQIKTTKASYQ

-77 AKDKKKRAIERNG
+77 AKDKKKGAIERNG

-99 LMHQQASYLV
+99 LVHQQASQFIDDV
-109 DEAFSGNDVLEDV
+109 FSDNNILEDV

-131 THAEIRRAKKVGH
+131 THAEVRQAKKVGR
-144 YTAKIAKGT
+144 YTLKIGKRT

-160 SNRTYNLVRGRG
+160 SNRTYNLVRGRS
-172 FTRTPVSK
+172 FTRTPVAN
-180 RWETKFRNRYQRLR
+180 RWETKFRNKYQRLR
-194 SRLRVKRAKKTA
+194 ARLRTSKFGKAAKATR
-206 SVAGKVTAKLGKLL
+206 KVFAKFSKPILAVL
-220 VTAIKNPLSA
+220 KNPLSA
-230 KAYLIV
+230 KAYLII
-236 FVALLVIVLLGALFG
+236 FLALLAIVLLGALFG

-400 TITRR
+400 TITKR

-453 YKNVDKARFKSGDK
+453 YKKVDKARFKSGDK

-512 TQTTSVLTNIEFSG
+512 TQTTSVLKDIDFDG
-526 DVAQRVQQTYKL
+526 DTSKRIDQTYQY
-538 LKKYKPNITKKA
+538 LKKYEPKTTKKG
-550 ASAIMGNFLT
+550 ASAFMGNFMV
-560 ESNITAKR
+560 ESGIKAKR
-568 AEGDYLD
+568 AEGDYLN
-575 PPIGASANSW
+575 PPIGASSNSW
-585 DDPNWLSLNGP
+585 DDPAWLSINGP

-602 HGNIVHR
+602 YPNILRR
-609 GLGLGQWTDTED
+609 GLGLGQWTDTGD
-621 GSLRHTMLLDY
+621 GSLRHTMLLEY
-632 AKSKNKKWYDLE
+632 AKKKNKKWYDLE
-644 LQIEFMFKGDS
+644 LQIDFIFNGDS
-655 PYYIEIVN
+655 PYYIEIAK
-663 RISESNDDVSN
+663 RIATSNDNVES
-674 LTKEFLV
+674 LATQFLI

-699 QVLSYLENGGG
+699 QILSYLENGGG

-862 SASPDPSF
+862 AASPDPSF

-885 VKL
+885 VK

>member
-20 NSQIKTTEASYQ
+20 NSQIKTTKASYQ

-77 AKDKKKRAIERNG
+77 AKDKKKGAIERNG

-99 LMHQQASYLV
+99 LVHQQASQFIDDV
-109 DEAFSGNDVLEDV
+109 FSDNNILEDV

-131 THAEIRRAKKVGH
+131 THAEVRQAKKVGR
-144 YTAKIAKGT
+144 YTLKIGKRT

-160 SNRTYNLVRGRG
+160 SNRTYNLVRGRS
-172 FTRTPVSK
+172 FTRTPVAN
-180 RWETKFRNRYQRLR
+180 RWETKFRNKYQRLR
-194 SRLRVKRAKKTA
+194 ARLRTSKFGKAAKATR
-206 SVAGKVTAKLGKLL
+206 KVFAKFSKPILAVL
-220 VTAIKNPLSA
+220 KNPLSA
-230 KAYLIV
+230 KAYLII
-236 FVALLVIVLLGALFG
+236 FLALLAIVLLGALFG

-354 IKLSKKDQEEFR
+354 IKLSKKDQEEFG

-400 TITRR
+400 TITKR

-453 YKNVDKARFKSGDK
+453 YKKVDKIRFKSGDK

-512 TQTTSVLTNIEFSG
+512 TQTTSVLKDIDFDG
-526 DVAQRVQQTYKL
+526 DTSKRIDQTYQY
-538 LKKYKPNITKKA
+538 LKKYEPKTTKKG
-550 ASAIMGNFLT
+550 ASAFMGNFMV
-560 ESNITAKR
+560 ESGIKAKR
-568 AEGDYLD
+568 AEGDYLN
-575 PPIGASANSW
+575 PPIGASSNSW
-585 DDPNWLSLNGP
+585 DDPAWLSINGP

-602 HGNIVHR
+602 YPNILRR
-609 GLGLGQWTDTED
+609 GLGLGQWTDTGD
-621 GSLRHTMLLDY
+621 GSLRHTMLLEY
-632 AKSKNKKWYDLE
+632 AKKKNKKWYDLE
-644 LQIEFMFKGDS
+644 LQIDFIFNGDS
-655 PYYIEIVN
+655 PYYIEIAK
-663 RISESNDDVSN
+663 RIATSNDNVES
-674 LTKEFLV
+674 LATQFLI

-862 SASPDPSF
+862 AASPDPSF

-885 VKL
+885 VK